1 MWNIRPEIAYFLRK
15 DRLHY
20 DDIVRERSR
29 YTKLRTGHDWTQR
42 VMLYNSL
49 DPAKIPELEQHLS
62 AKFDE
67 NRDSFMQKLKD
78 GLANVIKVRDEVLPG
93 APIVMGEGT
102 TCCTS
107 EKLLF
112 EEHSDKFWALL
123 EEQALLL
130 RENGLWGTV
139 VRTGSSPVDISWNM
153 RADSFR
159 KANELFLNGKQ

>member
-1 MWNIRPEIAYFLRK
+1 MSVFQIEAYGDSFALSLEARDGYPFEDRPATVS
-15 DRLHY
+15 
-20 DDIVRERSR
+20 DIV
-29 YTKLRTGHDWTQR
+29 QR
-42 VMLYNSL
+42 LNGMV
-49 DPAKIPELEQHLS
+49 DLE
-62 AKFDE
+62 A
-67 NRDSFMQKLKD
+67 MQKLKD
-78 GLANVIKVRDEVLPG
+78 GLANVIKIRDEVLPG

-159 KANELFLNGKQ
+159 KANELFLNGKKG